1 MPISFPAANHS
12 MGFKMSETEFEQG
25 VSETTEAVVQASERI
40 TPEST
45 AEVRQIMLRIDEPA
59 IYFLEG
65 QSIGVLAPGPHP
77 FGNKT
82 HHRYY
87 TIANARGDDSGVEL
101 ELLVRRCFYID
112 EVSGE
117 EYPGIASHHLCN
129 AQVGDKITLTGPY
142 KSPFRIPTDK
152 NSNLLMLGTGTGIA
166 PFRAFLRRLYDE
178 RQDWGGK
185 VRLYYGA
192 RTGTDLLYMNDQNN
206 DLATYYDQKTFQAI
220 QGLSHGVLSDEA
232 DALRDGID
240 AHAEEV
246 WDLVCSPN
254 THVYLAGMKKAAAAF
269 EASMAKLAGSE
280 AQWQTI
286 KQDLIEGRRWTELTY
301 I

>member
-1 MPISFPAANHS
+1 
-12 MGFKMSETEFEQG
+12 MSDIEFEQG
-25 VSETTEAVVQASERI
+25 VNETTEAIVQASTRI

-45 AEVRQIMLRIDEPA
+45 DEVRQIALRIEEPA
-59 IYFLEG
+59 FNFLEG
-65 QSIGVLAPGPHP
+65 QNIGVLVPGPHP
-77 FGNKT
+77 FGNKS

-87 TIANARGDDSGVEL
+87 TIANAKGDDSGVEL

-117 EYPGIASHHLCN
+117 EYPGIASHYLCN
-129 AQVGDKITLTGPY
+129 AHEGDKISLTGPY
-142 KSPFRIPTDK
+142 RSPFRIPTDK

-166 PFRAFLRRLYDE
+166 PFRAFLRRVYDE
-178 RQDWGGK
+178 RNDWGGK
-185 VRLYYGA
+185 VRLYFGA
-192 RTGTDLLYMNDQNN
+192 RTGTDLLYMNDLNN
-206 DLATYYDQKTFQAI
+206 DLANYYDQKTFQAI
-220 QGLSHGVLSDEA
+220 QTLSKGVLSDAA
-232 DALRDGID
+232 DALRDGVE

-254 THVYLAGMKKAAAAF
+254 THVYLAGMKKAADEF
-269 EASMAKLAGSE
+269 EASMARLAGSG

-286 KQDLIEGRRWTELTY
+286 KQGLVDDRRWSELTY